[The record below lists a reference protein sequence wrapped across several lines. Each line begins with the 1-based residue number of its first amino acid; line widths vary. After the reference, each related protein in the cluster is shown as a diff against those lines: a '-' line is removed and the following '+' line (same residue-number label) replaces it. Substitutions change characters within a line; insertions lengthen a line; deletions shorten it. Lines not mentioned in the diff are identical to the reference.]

1 MSKLNSVTSDSA
13 PHMLRDEEADQVT
26 GGVLGPEPLGTAQL
40 FWDPLWWEVGR
51 TGHLPT
57 VSIPR

>member
-1 MSKLNSVTSDSA
+1 MSKKLDAIADVNA
-13 PHMLRDEEADQVT
+13 LRDDELNAVT
-26 GGVLGPEPLGTAQL
+26 GGVLDAAPLGSQQL

-57 VSIPR
+57 VTIGFPR

>member
-1 MSKLNSVTSDSA
+1 MNKTDTTTLRALND
-13 PHMLRDEEADQVT
+13 ADLDTVT
-26 GGVLGPEPLGTAQL
+26 GGALSDVTMPQ

-57 VSIPR
+57 VSILPIPR

>member
-1 MSKLNSVTSDSA
+1 MNTDVTSDVGLRA
-13 PHMLRDEEADQVT
+13 LRDGEMDTVVAGT
-26 GGVLGPEPLGTAQL
+26 LSALPLGTEQL

-57 VSIPR
+57 VRVPR